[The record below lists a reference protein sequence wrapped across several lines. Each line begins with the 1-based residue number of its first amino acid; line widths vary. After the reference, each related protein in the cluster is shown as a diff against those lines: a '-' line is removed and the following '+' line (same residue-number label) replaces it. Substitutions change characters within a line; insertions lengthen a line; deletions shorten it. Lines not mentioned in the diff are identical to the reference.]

1 MKRRERPTLGAPG
14 MAGKAGG
21 VNGGSIKTVTGTRG
35 TRTAGFVVMLAA
47 FLFQAAASPQMAHA
61 DEEDDIQRQIDSQ
74 KANVPD
80 LEKLDTQ
87 RAAAA
92 DIQRLRDWL
101 ALAWDLRNKHD
112 PDEAR
117 VVLDRCL
124 SQAELVR
131 QIIAASQAKAEVA
144 TKEANLRRTRE
155 DIDRK
160 KKALQEAL
168 AKKRA
173 IQQAQGS

>member
-1 MKRRERPTLGAPG
+1 MKRREAPTLGAL
-14 MAGKAGG
+14 
-21 VNGGSIKTVTGTRG
+21 GSVKPTWTRG
-35 TRTAGFVVMLAA
+35 GRAAALLVTLAMFV
-47 FLFQAAASPQMAHA
+47 FQAAVAPTPARA
-61 DEEDDIQRQIDSQ
+61 DEEDDIQRQIESQ

-101 ALAWDLRNKHD
+101 ALAWDLRNKHE

-117 VVLDRCL
+117 EVLDRCL
-124 SQAELVR
+124 SQSELIR
-131 QIIAASQAKAEVA
+131 QIISASQLKSEVTA
-144 TKEANLRRTRE
+144 KEAQLKTTRE
-155 DIDRK
+155 DIERK
-160 KKALQEAL
+160 KKALLEAQ

-173 IQQAQGS
+173 MEQAQGS

>member
-1 MKRRERPTLGAPG
+1 MKRRETPTLGAL
-14 MAGKAGG
+14 
-21 VNGGSIKTVTGTRG
+21 NRVTGRWGGRAAALLVTL
-35 TRTAGFVVMLAA
+35 AMFV
-47 FLFQAAASPQMAHA
+47 FQAAAAPTVARA

-101 ALAWDLRNKHD
+101 ALAWDLRNKHE

-117 VVLDRCL
+117 EVLDRCL
-124 SQAELVR
+124 LQSELIR
-131 QIIAASQAKAEVA
+131 QIIAASLLKSEVA
-144 TKEANLRRTRE
+144 AKEAALKTTRE
-155 DIDRK
+155 EIERK
-160 KKALQEAL
+160 KKALLEAQ

-173 IQQAQGS
+173 MEHAQGS

>member
-1 MKRRERPTLGAPG
+1 MKRREAPTLGALESVKP
-14 MAGKAGG
+14 
-21 VNGGSIKTVTGTRG
+21 TERRG
-35 TRTAGFVVMLAA
+35 RGAATLLVALAMFV
-47 FLFQAAASPQMAHA
+47 FQAALVPSPARA

-101 ALAWDLRNKHD
+101 ALAWDLRNKHE
-112 PDEAR
+112 PDQAR
-117 VVLDRCL
+117 EVLDRCL
-124 SQAELVR
+124 SQSELIR
-131 QIIAASQAKAEVA
+131 QIIAASQLKGEVA
-144 TKEANLRRTRE
+144 AKEAKLKATRDE
-155 DIDRK
+155 IEGK
-160 KKALQEAL
+160 KKALLEAQ

-173 IQQAQGS
+173 LEQAQGS